1 MNPQAAN
8 AKDFEFIS
16 GSRMRQMAKDGVN
29 PPAGFMSQKGW
40 EVLAAYY
47 KNLWATIKYFW
58 RFALRDK
65 IVLGNWQKYQS
76 EDDTD
81 YLGYPS

>member
-1 MNPQAAN
+1 MLNSVDVVPFKIAELNKATAAMEFFNPKAAN

-29 PPAGFMSQKGW
+29 PPPGFMSQKGW

-47 KNLWATIKYFW
+47 QNL
-58 RFALRDK
+58 
-65 IVLGNWQKYQS
+65 
-76 EDDTD
+76 
-81 YLGYPS
+81 